1 MGQKQNWP
9 KVQLTRRALD
19 LTHRHANAERLPTT
33 IPRGRQVPPP
43 QHPVACAERIEA
55 LGAREYICPG
65 SIMPAISAA
74 LVLCSEAP
82 QPANAPC
89 PRIRFVLPDR
99 GTLPNRI
106 ASPPSLRIR
115 PTRSATTC
123 RCLLSPESPGG
134 PSGSSSAPSGS
145 TRPSGSASA
154 SPAPSPPGRSSST
167 TSPSTSHLSPPATSP
182 PSPTASPA
190 VTCSQSTSPR
200 PSSPPSPRPQRR
212 RARHCWGCGWSFW
225 GWMGRRSE
233 NSRNLCAGT
242 VTPNSRRL
250 LFHPMWPQILPTPQ
264 LLQYKPRMRDWVR
277 GRDILLNKRSPRGL
291 FRQ

>member
-154 SPAPSPPGRSSST
+154 SPAPSPPAGLPRQPPPRPH
-167 TSPSTSHLSPPATSP
+167 TSPHRLPRPPPPRPHQPSPANPRLRPTPHPAHRAPRPCAAGGVAGVFGGGGGGVLRTAGICAPGLSPQ
-182 PSPTASPA
+182 TAA
-190 VTCSQSTSPR
+190 DCYSTR
-200 PSSPPSPRPQRR
+200 
-212 RARHCWGCGWSFW
+212 C
-225 GWMGRRSE
+225 GRRCCPSHRCC
-233 NSRNLCAGT
+233 NTNPA
-242 VTPNSRRL
+242 
-250 LFHPMWPQILPTPQ
+250 
-264 LLQYKPRMRDWVR
+264 
-277 GRDILLNKRSPRGL
+277 
-291 FRQ
+291 